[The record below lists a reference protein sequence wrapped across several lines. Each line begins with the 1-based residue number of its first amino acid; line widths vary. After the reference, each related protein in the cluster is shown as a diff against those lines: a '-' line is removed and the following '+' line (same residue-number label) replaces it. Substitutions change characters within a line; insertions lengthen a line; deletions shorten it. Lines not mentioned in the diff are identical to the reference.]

1 MAEWKVTRG
10 TAACSRCEREFADEE
25 VFFSVLLISEEEVRR
40 EDACGA
46 CFSADVERPEESQ
59 REHLIFWRSRHR
71 LGKKAFAVD
80 FEALEGL
87 FLALEGRSETEL
99 REVRYLLSLLLMRKK
114 RVKLVKTVRHEDGEA
129 MILRRPR
136 RTEELE
142 VYVFDLTP
150 DRTAHLRDKLQ
161 AIFEGAPLEEL
172 MAAPAPAQAPETEE
186 TEVSE
191 G

>member
-1 MAEWKVTRG
+1 MAEWKVTRR
-10 TAACSRCEREFADEE
+10 TDACSRCEREFEEEE

-46 CFSADVERPEESQ
+46 CFTRDAERPEESQ
-59 REHLIFWRSRHR
+59 REHLIFWRSRRR

-87 FLALEGRSETEL
+87 FLALEGRSEAEL

-114 RVKLVKTVRHEDGEA
+114 RVKLVQTVRREDGEA
-129 MILRRPR
+129 MVLRRPR
-136 RTEELE
+136 RTEELL
-142 VYVFDLTP
+142 VYVYDLTP

-172 MAAPAPAQAPETEE
+172 MAAPAPARAPAAED
-186 TEVSE
+186 SE